1 MKKPPT
7 RKGKAF
13 KIPRPENSRPLI
25 AAAILTIIALAC
37 GALALAGRIRP
48 AEERQTPAYV
58 PPTRPPISIDAPEGW
73 RVFSWWRC
81 ARSGAPARRPPRPRR
96 RPRARP
102 RPRSDRGPRIGR
114 GLRAGSGP

>member
-25 AAAILTIIALAC
+25 AAAIITIIALAC

-58 PPTRPPISIDAPEGW
+58 PPTRPPYQH
-73 RVFSWWRC
+73 
-81 ARSGAPARRPPRPRR
+81 R
-96 RPRARP
+96 RPRGMESLLVSRSTIRPPSHRTVRRAAR
-102 RPRSDRGPRIGR
+102 S
-114 GLRAGSGP
+114 

>member
-25 AAAILTIIALAC
+25 VAAILTIIALAC

-58 PPTRPPISIDAPEGW
+58 PPTRPPISIDAPGMESLL
-73 RVFSWWRC
+73 VSQNTI
-81 ARSGAPARRPPRPRR
+81 RPPSHRTVRR
-96 RPRARP
+96 AARY
-102 RPRSDRGPRIGR
+102 
-114 GLRAGSGP
+114 

>member
-25 AAAILTIIALAC
+25 VAAILTIIALAC

-58 PPTRPPISIDAPEGW
+58 PPMIRSPAETLLPIPSSPLFVE
-73 RVFSWWRC
+73 SH
-81 ARSGAPARRPPRPRR
+81 RSR
-96 RPRARP
+96 
-102 RPRSDRGPRIGR
+102 
-114 GLRAGSGP
+114 